1 MDGSKDERKN
11 QLLEKKLLNRDIG
24 KNVMTLIIGSN
35 LFSVGVKWYLISRTP
50 SKDESHFL
58 IPSPLLFA

>member
-1 MDGSKDERKN
+1 M
-11 QLLEKKLLNRDIG
+11 LEKKLLNRDIG

-35 LFSVGVKWYLISRTP
+35 LFSVGVKWYLISRTA